1 MFCRKVSDIGYARN
15 NPFWE
20 DDFMMG
26 YLLGTLIFVAI
37 AFGMFIEK
45 NVAGCVPA
53 ALAVYCGIRCLKK
66 RRENS
71 SDGEIES
78 LELPNI
84 SGENAELVE
93 ECYNKAVTDYNY
105 LNDAMDKLQDEEL
118 KEQLAKI
125 QDIAYRMLQYV
136 KKNPEKILLAR
147 RFVDYYQDRAVV
159 MVNQYIE
166 MEKLKLES
174 DEVVSMKHRVKD
186 MLNSFDEAYEEQ
198 FSKLLNDQLM
208 NMDAELKVMQ
218 QNLDADGI
226 KVEETPEK
234 PTTESAMDRAARE
247 NWGRVEKIQTGSGL
261 YNMGGRGRGMH
272 RRQAQTVCMGPAYVE
287 LSPIEKSKVVEKK
300 MKAGVLALLLG
311 SFGAHKFYLGKWKRG
326 FLYLI
331 FFWSMI
337 PGMISFVEGLRYL
350 FMRNENFYD
359 QYMKS

>member
-1 MFCRKVSDIGYARN
+1 
-15 NPFWE
+15 
-20 DDFMMG
+20 MG
-26 YLLGTLIFVAI
+26 YLLGTLIFAAI
-37 AFGMFIEK
+37 AIGMFIEK
-45 NVAGCVPA
+45 NVAGSVPA
-53 ALAVYCGIRCLKK
+53 ALAVYCGIRYLKSRK
-66 RRENS
+66 ENGSDREM
-71 SDGEIES
+71 ES

-105 LNDAMDKLQDEEL
+105 LNDAMDHLQDVEL

-125 QDIAYRMLQYV
+125 QDIAYRMLQYL

-147 RFVDYYQDRAVV
+147 RYVDYYQDRAVV

-174 DEVVSMKHRVKD
+174 DEVVSMKHRIKD
-186 MLNSFDEAYEEQ
+186 MLDSFDEAYEEQ
-198 FSKLLNDQLM
+198 FSKLLNDQLL

-226 KVEETPEK
+226 KVDSTPAPK
-234 PTTESAMDRAARE
+234 YTESAMDKAARE
-247 NWGRVEKIQTGSGL
+247 NWGRAEKIQTGSGL
-261 YNMGGRGRGMH
+261 YNMGGRGRGMN
-272 RRQAQTVCMGPAYVE
+272 RRQNVFMGPAYGE
-287 LSPIEKSKVVEKK
+287 LSELEKSKVVEKK

-337 PGMISFVEGLRYL
+337 PGLISFVEGLRYL
-350 FMRNENFYD
+350 FMRNESFYD